1 MSSLLVMRQ
10 ILLNERLVSNPSEVD
25 TILSTCAKRLCNLL
39 DIVENVGILEI
50 VEALGIVLVDC
61 DSDPKRLQA
70 RKQII
75 ANMLIKSL
83 QEGDVVYNR
92 VSRNIYL
99 AMRGVVLGG
108 SGRKGRQLAEAS
120 LLPIGAGSLTGK
132 VVEAAESLIVMA
144 VVSVIVHGDWYRELI
159 KNW

>member
-1 MSSLLVMRQ
+1 MRQ

-25 TILSTCAKRLCNLL
+25 SILSTCANRLCNLL
-39 DIVENVGILEI
+39 DTVENAGILEI
-50 VEALGIVLVDC
+50 VEALGTILVDR
-61 DSDPKRLQA
+61 DLDPEKLQA

-83 QEGDVVYNR
+83 QEGDAVYTR

-108 SGRKGRQLAEAS
+108 SGRKGRQLAEAA
-120 LLPIGAGSLTGK
+120 LLPIGAGALTEK
-132 VVEAAESLIVMA
+132 VVEAAEVLVVMA
-144 VVSVIVHGDWYRELI
+144 VVSAIVHGDWYRELI
-159 KNW
+159 KKTGENDC